1 MSRRRRPAPRSRPSA
16 TPSRPDG
23 SVGARG
29 GRTSGG
35 GFGRAALAIFGLA
48 LAVRLVHVW
57 QLSPAPF
64 FDLAMGDAQS
74 YHAWGVEIAGGDWL
88 GTETFYQAPLY
99 PYFLGVVY
107 TLFGPSLLAVRLCQ
121 IVLGAASCALL
132 AVAAN
137 RLFSREAGIV
147 AGVMLAVYAPA
158 IFFDGLIQK
167 TALGV
172 FLLCLLLALLAR
184 LVTEPGRPRAWL
196 WPGAVLGAL
205 VLTRENALVF
215 AAVLLGWLALSRDA
229 GRRHLARAGAL
240 ALGLALVLVPAAA
253 RNQAVGGEFLL
264 TTAQFGPNFYIGNNP
279 DADGTYR
286 PLVPGR
292 GDPRFE
298 RRDATQIAEREVGAP
313 LTPGE
318 VSSYWTGRALQ
329 YMRTQPG
336 DWLKLTGRKAMLTL
350 NRSEVADTEDQLSH
364 ADWSPP
370 LRLAGHVW
378 HFGLLAPLGVAG
390 VCLTWS
396 RRRQLRPFHLMLAAY
411 AASVVLFAVMGRYRH
426 PLAPL
431 LMLFA
436 AGGTAAVWE
445 TVRSGAGKGWPR
457 QTAGTGAA
465 VWAMVKRGTRTG
477 WTRQTAWAGAAAAGL
492 LVVCNWPVLSMG
504 DMRAIT
510 ALNVGTELQAEG
522 RLDEAVA
529 QYRQVLALT
538 PDDALAHS
546 NLGTALAAQ
555 GRLDEAVGHY
565 ERALALVP
573 GDADTHSN
581 LGNALLSLGR
591 PDEGVAS
598 MRRALDI
605 DPGSAEAHAALG
617 IALHDGGELD
627 DTIVHLRRAIDLG
640 VVSAELHNRLGI
652 ALGSQGRLDE
662 ATVEFRRAVDL
673 EPGHIDA
680 HANLGTA
687 LQLQGRLNEA
697 VAQFRAALRVA
708 PDHPEL
714 RARLDA
720 ALADIRNR

>member
-1 MSRRRRPAPRSRPSA
+1 MSSRRRRRPAPRSRPPA
-16 TPSRPDG
+16 APARPRG
-23 SVGARG
+23 AAGVPARARG
-29 GRTSGG
+29 GRWAGG
-35 GFGRAALAIFGLA
+35 GFGRIALVVFGLA

-57 QLSPAPF
+57 QLSSAPF
-64 FDLAMGDAQS
+64 FGLAMGDAQS
-74 YHAWGVEIAGGDWL
+74 YHAWGMEIAGGDWL
-88 GTETFYQAPLY
+88 GAETFYQAPLY
-99 PYFLGVVY
+99 PYFLGLVY
-107 TLFGPSLLAVRLCQ
+107 TFFGPSLLAVRLCQ
-121 IVLGAASCALL
+121 IVLGAAACALL
-132 AVAAN
+132 ALAAN
-137 RLFSREAGIV
+137 RLFSKEAGIA
-147 AGVMLAVYAPA
+147 AGLMLTVYAPA

-167 TALGV
+167 TSVGL
-172 FLLCLLLALLAR
+172 FLLCLLLALVAR

-196 WPGAVLGAL
+196 WPGVVLGTL

-215 AAVLLGWLALSRDA
+215 AAVLLGWLALSRDT

-298 RRDATQIAEREVGAP
+298 RRDATQIAEREVGTP
-313 LTPGE
+313 LTPGQ
-318 VSSYWTGRALQ
+318 VSSYWTGRALE
-329 YMRTQPG
+329 YVRTQPG

-350 NRSEVADTEDQLSH
+350 NGSEVADTEDQLSH
-364 ADWSPP
+364 ADWSLP
-370 LRLAGHVW
+370 LRLAGYVW

-390 VCLTWS
+390 ICLTWD

-411 AASVVLFAVMGRYRH
+411 AASVVAFAVMGRYRF

-436 AGGTAAVWE
+436 AGGVVAVWE
-445 TVRSGAGKGWPR
+445 TAKRRKGKGW
-457 QTAGTGAA
+457 
-465 VWAMVKRGTRTG
+465 TREA
-477 WTRQTAWAGAAAAGL
+477 AWAGAAAAGL
-492 LVVCNWPVLSMG
+492 LVVCNWPVLSMS

-510 ALNVGTELQAEG
+510 ALNVGTELQAAG
-522 RLDEAVA
+522 QLDEAVE
-529 QYRQVLALT
+529 QYRRVLALT

-565 ERALALVP
+565 ERALALTP

-591 PDEGVAS
+591 TAEGVAS
-598 MRRALDI
+598 LRRAIDI
-605 DPGSAEAHAALG
+605 DPASAEAHAALG

-627 DTIVHLRRAIDLG
+627 DAIVHLRRAIDLG
-640 VVSAELHNRLGI
+640 AASAELHNRLGI
-652 ALGSQGRLDE
+652 VLGSRDRLDE
-662 ATVEFRRAVDL
+662 AAAEFRRAIDL

-687 LQLQGRLNEA
+687 LQLQGRLEEA
-697 VAQFRAALRVA
+697 VARFREALRIA
-708 PDHPEL
+708 PDHPDL
-714 RARLDA
+714 QARLEA
-720 ALADIRNR
+720 ALAALRNR

>member
-1 MSRRRRPAPRSRPSA
+1 MSSRRRRRTAPRPSPPAAPARPRDPADRPSR
-16 TPSRPDG
+16 T
-23 SVGARG
+23 RG
-29 GRTSGG
+29 GRSAGG
-35 GFGRAALAIFGLA
+35 GFGRIALAVFGLA
-48 LAVRLVHVW
+48 LAIRLVHVW
-57 QLSPAPF
+57 QLSGAPF
-64 FDLAMGDAQS
+64 FGLAMGDAQS
-74 YHAWGVEIAGGDWL
+74 YHVWGMEIAAGDWL
-88 GTETFYQAPLY
+88 GGETFYQAPLY
-99 PYFLGVVY
+99 PYFLGLVY
-107 TLFGPSLLAVRLCQ
+107 TFFGPSLLAVRLCQ

-137 RLFSREAGIV
+137 RLFSREAGIA

-167 TALGV
+167 TALGL

-184 LVTEPGRPRAWL
+184 LVTEPGRPRGWL
-196 WPGAVLGAL
+196 WPGVVLGAL

-215 AAVLLGWLALSRDA
+215 AAVLLGWLIVSRDT

-253 RNQAVGGEFLL
+253 RNLAVGGEFLL
-264 TTAQFGPNFYIGNNP
+264 TTAQFGPNVYIGNNP

-298 RRDATQIAEREVGAP
+298 RRDATQLAEREVGTP
-313 LTPGE
+313 LTPGQ

-350 NRSEVADTEDQLSH
+350 NGSEVADTEDQLSH
-364 ADWSPP
+364 ADWSLP
-370 LRLAGHVW
+370 LRLAGYLW

-390 VCLTWS
+390 ICLTWG

-411 AASVVLFAVMGRYRH
+411 AASVVAFAVMGRYRF

-436 AGGTAAVWE
+436 AGGMVVVWE
-445 TVRSGAGKGWPR
+445 TAKRRKGKGW
-457 QTAGTGAA
+457 
-465 VWAMVKRGTRTG
+465 TREV
-477 WTRQTAWAGAAAAGL
+477 AWAGAAAAGL
-492 LVVCNWPVLSMG
+492 LVVCNWPVLSMS

-510 ALNVGTELQAEG
+510 ALNVGTELQAAG
-522 RLDEAVA
+522 RLDEAVE
-529 QYRQVLALT
+529 QYRRVLALT

-555 GRLDEAVGHY
+555 DRLDEAVGHY
-565 ERALALVP
+565 EQALALVP
-573 GDADTHSN
+573 GDADAHSN

-591 PDEGVAS
+591 TAEGAAS
-598 MRRALDI
+598 LRRALDL
-605 DPGSAEAHAALG
+605 DPASAEAHAALG

-627 DTIVHLRRAIDLG
+627 DAIVHLRRAIDLG
-640 VVSAELHNRLGI
+640 AASAELHNRLGI
-652 ALGSQGRLDE
+652 VLGSRNRLDE
-662 ATVEFRRAVDL
+662 AAVEFRRAIDL
-673 EPGHIDA
+673 DPGHIDA

-687 LQLQGRLNEA
+687 LQLQGRLDEA
-697 VAQFRAALRVA
+697 VTRFRGALRIA
-708 PDHPEL
+708 PDHPDL
-714 RARLDA
+714 QARLDA
-720 ALADIRNR
+720 ALAERAER

>member
-1 MSRRRRPAPRSRPSA
+1 MSSRRRHRHAPGARRKPAPAAPGRAAAGRPG
-16 TPSRPDG
+16 DD
-23 SVGARG
+23 
-29 GRTSGG
+29 
-35 GFGRAALAIFGLA
+35 GFGRIALAIFGLA

-57 QLSPAPF
+57 QLRSAPF

-74 YHAWGVEIAGGDWL
+74 YHAWGLEIAGGDWM
-88 GTETFYQAPLY
+88 GGETFYQAPLY
-99 PYFLGVVY
+99 PYFLGLVY
-107 TLFGPSLLAVRLCQ
+107 TLFGPGLLAVRLCQ
-121 IVLGAASCALL
+121 IVLGSAACALL
-132 AVAAN
+132 AMAGR
-137 RLFSREAGIV
+137 RLFSKEAGIV
-147 AGVMLAVYAPA
+147 AGLMLAVYAPA

-167 TALGV
+167 TALGL

-196 WPGAVLGAL
+196 WPGVVLGAL

-215 AAVLLGWLALSRDA
+215 AAVLLGWLVVSRDT

-240 ALGLALVLVPAAA
+240 TLGLALVLVPVAA
-253 RNQAVGGEFLL
+253 RNQAVGGELLL

-318 VSSYWTGRALQ
+318 VSSYWTGRALE
-329 YMRTQPG
+329 YVRTQPG
-336 DWLKLTGRKAMLTL
+336 DWLRLTGRKMMLTL
-350 NRSEVADTEDQLSH
+350 NGSEVADTEDQLSH
-364 ADWSPP
+364 ADWSVP
-370 LRLAGHVW
+370 LRLAGYVW

-390 VCLTWS
+390 ICLTWG
-396 RRRQLRPFHLMLAAY
+396 RRRQLRPFHLMLGAY

-436 AGGTAAVWE
+436 AAGTAAVWE
-445 TVRSGAGKGWPR
+445 MAKHRK
-457 QTAGTGAA
+457 
-465 VWAMVKRGTRTG
+465 RTG
-477 WTRQTAWAGAAAAGL
+477 WTRQTTWAGATAAGL
-492 LVVCNWPVLSMG
+492 LVVCNWPVLSMS

-522 RLDEAVA
+522 RLDEAVE

-565 ERALALVP
+565 ERALALAP
-573 GDADTHSN
+573 GDADAHSN

-591 PDEGVAS
+591 SDEGVAS
-598 MRRALDI
+598 LRRALDV

-617 IALHDGGELD
+617 IALHDGGDLD
-627 DTIVHLRRAIDLG
+627 DAIVHLRRAIDLG
-640 VVSAELHNRLGI
+640 VVTAELHNRLGI
-652 ALGSQGRLDE
+652 ALGSAGRLDE
-662 ATVEFRRAVDL
+662 AAAEFRRAVDR
-673 EPGHIDA
+673 EPGHLDA

-687 LQLQGRLNEA
+687 LQMQGRLDEA
-697 VAQFRAALRVA
+697 VARFRTALAIA

-714 RARLDA
+714 QGRLDA
-720 ALADIRNR
+720 ALAERAGR

>member
-1 MSRRRRPAPRSRPSA
+1 MPSRHRRRHQAAGLRGKTAPAAPGRAAAGRPG
-16 TPSRPDG
+16 DD
-23 SVGARG
+23 
-29 GRTSGG
+29 
-35 GFGRAALAIFGLA
+35 GFGRIALAIFGLA

-57 QLSPAPF
+57 QLRSAPF

-74 YHAWGVEIAGGDWL
+74 YHAWGLEIAGGDWM
-88 GTETFYQAPLY
+88 GGETFYQAPLY
-99 PYFLGVVY
+99 PYFLGLVY

-121 IVLGAASCALL
+121 IVLGSAACALL
-132 AVAAN
+132 AIAGR
-137 RLFSREAGIV
+137 RLFSKEAGIV
-147 AGVMLAVYAPA
+147 AGLMLAVYAPA
-158 IFFDGLIQK
+158 IFLDGLIQK
-167 TALGV
+167 TALGL
-172 FLLCLLLALLAR
+172 FLLCLFLALLAR

-196 WPGAVLGAL
+196 WPGVVLGAL

-215 AAVLLGWLALSRDA
+215 AAVLLGWLVVSRHT

-240 ALGLALVLVPAAA
+240 TLGLALVLVPVAA

-318 VSSYWTGRALQ
+318 VSSYWTGRALE
-329 YMRTQPG
+329 YVRTQPG
-336 DWLKLTGRKAMLTL
+336 DWLRLTGRKVMLTL
-350 NRSEVADTEDQLSH
+350 NGSEVADTEDQLSH
-364 ADWSPP
+364 ADWSVP
-370 LRLAGHVW
+370 LRLAGYVW

-390 VCLTWS
+390 ICLTWG

-436 AGGTAAVWE
+436 AAGTAAVWE
-445 TVRSGAGKGWPR
+445 
-457 QTAGTGAA
+457 
-465 VWAMVKRGTRTG
+465 MVKHRKRTG
-477 WTRQTAWAGAAAAGL
+477 WTRQTAWAGATAAGL
-492 LVVCNWPVLSMG
+492 LVVCNWPVLSMS

-510 ALNVGTELQAEG
+510 ALNLGTELQAEG
-522 RLDEAVA
+522 RLDEAVE

-565 ERALALVP
+565 ERALALAP
-573 GDADTHSN
+573 GDADAHSN

-591 PDEGVAS
+591 ADEGVAS
-598 MRRALDI
+598 LRRALDV

-617 IALHDGGELD
+617 IALHDGGDLD
-627 DTIVHLRRAIDLG
+627 DAIVHLRRAIDLG
-640 VVSAELHNRLGI
+640 VVTAELHNRLGI
-652 ALGSQGRLDE
+652 ALGSAGRLDE
-662 ATVEFRRAVDL
+662 AAAEFGRAVDL
-673 EPGHIDA
+673 EPGHLDA

-687 LQLQGRLNEA
+687 LQMQGRLDEA
-697 VAQFRAALRVA
+697 VARFRTALAIA

-714 RARLDA
+714 RGRLDA
-720 ALADIRNR
+720 ALAERAGR

>member
-1 MSRRRRPAPRSRPSA
+1 MSSGRHRHRRRAARPGSRPAPQTGGGRP
-16 TPSRPDG
+16 PRPRPD
-23 SVGARG
+23 R
-29 GRTSGG
+29 
-35 GFGRAALAIFGLA
+35 FRAAAAGVFGLA
-48 LAVRLVHVW
+48 LAVRLVHVQ
-57 QLSPAPF
+57 QLRSAPF
-64 FDLAMGDAQS
+64 FGLSMGDAQS
-74 YHAWGVEIAGGDWL
+74 YHAWGTAIAAGDWL
-88 GTETFYQAPLY
+88 GAETFYQAPLY
-99 PYFLGVVY
+99 PYFLGLVY
-107 TLFGPSLLAVRLCQ
+107 TLFGPDLLAVRLSQ
-121 IVLGAASCALL
+121 VVLGAASCALL
-132 AVAAN
+132 ATAAN
-137 RLFSREAGIV
+137 RLFSREAGIA

-158 IFFDGLIQK
+158 IFFDGLVQK
-167 TALGV
+167 TALGL

-184 LVTEPGRPRAWL
+184 LVTEPGRPGQWL
-196 WPGAVLGAL
+196 WPGAVLGTL

-215 AAVLLGWLALSRDA
+215 AAVLLGWLALSRDT

-253 RNQAVGGEFLL
+253 RNLAVGGEFIL

-298 RRDATQIAEREVGAP
+298 RQDATRIAEREVGAP

-329 YMRTQPG
+329 YIRTQPG
-336 DWLKLTGRKAMLTL
+336 DWLRLTGRKAMLTL

-364 ADWSPP
+364 ADWSLP

-390 VCLTWS
+390 ICLTWG

-411 AASVVLFAVMGRYRH
+411 AASVAAFAVMGRYRF

-436 AGGTAAVWE
+436 AGGMAAVWE
-445 TVRSGAGKGWPR
+445 TARRGKGKGW
-457 QTAGTGAA
+457 
-465 VWAMVKRGTRTG
+465 TREA
-477 WTRQTAWAGAAAAGL
+477 AWAGAAAAAL

-510 ALNVGTELQAEG
+510 ALNVGTELQAQG
-522 RLDEAVA
+522 RLDEAVE

-565 ERALALVP
+565 GRALALAP
-573 GDADTHSN
+573 DDADAHSN
-581 LGNALLSLGR
+581 LGNALLALDR
-591 PDEGVAS
+591 AAEGVAS
-598 MRRALDI
+598 LRRALDL
-605 DPGSAEAHAALG
+605 DPASTEAHAALG
-617 IALHDGGELD
+617 IALHDGGELED
-627 DTIVHLRRAIDLG
+627 AILHLRRAIDLG
-640 VVSAELHNRLGI
+640 AASAELHNRLGI
-652 ALGSQGRLDE
+652 VLGSRNRLDE
-662 ATVEFRRAVDL
+662 AAAEFRRAIDL

-687 LQLQGRLNEA
+687 LQLQGRLDEA
-697 VAQFRAALRVA
+697 IARFREALRIA
-708 PDHPEL
+708 PDHPDL
-714 RARLDA
+714 QARLDA
-720 ALADIRNR
+720 ALAERAGR

>member
-1 MSRRRRPAPRSRPSA
+1 
-16 TPSRPDG
+16 
-23 SVGARG
+23 
-29 GRTSGG
+29 
-35 GFGRAALAIFGLA
+35 
-48 LAVRLVHVW
+48 
-57 QLSPAPF
+57 
-64 FDLAMGDAQS
+64 MGDGQS
-74 YHAWGVEIAGGDWL
+74 YHAWGLEIAGGDWL
-88 GTETFYQAPLY
+88 GGETFYQAPLY
-99 PYFLGVVY
+99 PYFLGLVY

-121 IVLGAASCALL
+121 IVLGSAACALL
-132 AVAAN
+132 AAAGN
-137 RLFSREAGIV
+137 RLFSRPAGIV
-147 AGVMLAVYAPA
+147 AGVMPAVYAPA
-158 IFFDGLIQK
+158 IFFDGLVQK
-167 TALGV
+167 TALGL
-172 FLLCLLLALLAR
+172 FLLSLLLALLAR

-196 WPGAVLGAL
+196 WPGVVLGAL

-215 AAVLLGWLALSRDA
+215 AAVLLGWLVVSRDT

-240 ALGLALVLVPAAA
+240 TLGLALVLLPVAA

-298 RRDATQIAEREVGAP
+298 RRDATQIAEREVGAA
-313 LTPGE
+313 LTPGQ
-318 VSSYWTGRALQ
+318 VSSYWTGRALE
-329 YMRTQPG
+329 YVRTQPG
-336 DWLKLTGRKAMLTL
+336 DWLRLTGRKVMLTL
-350 NRSEVADTEDQLSH
+350 NGSEVADTEDQLSH
-364 ADWSPP
+364 ADWSLP

-390 VCLTWS
+390 ICLTWG

-411 AASVVLFAVMGRYRH
+411 AASVVAFAVMGRYRH

-436 AGGTAAVWE
+436 AAGAAAVWE
-445 TVRSGAGKGWPR
+445 LARRGK
-457 QTAGTGAA
+457 
-465 VWAMVKRGTRTG
+465 RTG
-477 WTRQTAWAGAAAAGL
+477 RTRQTAWAGAAAAGL
-492 LVVCNWPVLSMG
+492 LVVCNWPVLSMS

-522 RLDEAVA
+522 RLDEAVE

-565 ERALALVP
+565 ERALALAP
-573 GDADTHSN
+573 GDADAHSN

-591 PDEGVAS
+591 ADEGVAS
-598 MRRALDI
+598 LRRALDV

-617 IALHDGGELD
+617 IALHDSGELD
-627 DTIVHLRRAIDLG
+627 DAIVHLRRAIDLG
-640 VVSAELHNRLGI
+640 VVAAELHNRLGI
-652 ALGSQGRLDE
+652 ALGSAGRLD
-662 ATVEFRRAVDL
+662 AAAVEFRRALDL

-687 LQLQGRLNEA
+687 LQMQGRLDEA
-697 VAQFRAALRVA
+697 VAQFREALRVA
-708 PDHPEL
+708 PDHPDL
-714 RARLDA
+714 QARLDA
-720 ALADIRNR
+720 ALAELAGR

>member
-1 MSRRRRPAPRSRPSA
+1 MSRRRRPAPRSRPPA
-16 TPSRPDG
+16 APPRPGG
-23 SVGARG
+23 SVGAHG
-29 GRTSGG
+29 GRASTG
-35 GFGRAALAIFGLA
+35 GFGRTALAIFGLA
-48 LAVRLVHVW
+48 LAVRIVHVW
-57 QLSPAPF
+57 QLRSAPF

-74 YHAWGVEIAGGDWL
+74 YHAWGLEIAGGDWL
-88 GTETFYQAPLY
+88 GGETFYQAPLY
-99 PYFLGVVY
+99 PYFLGLVY
-107 TLFGPSLLAVRLCQ
+107 TLFGPSLLAVRLGQ
-121 IVLGAASCALL
+121 IVLGSAACALL
-132 AVAAN
+132 AMAGN
-137 RLFSREAGIV
+137 RLFSRPAGIV
-147 AGVMLAVYAPA
+147 AGVMLAIYAPA
-158 IFFDGLIQK
+158 IFFDGLVQK
-167 TALGV
+167 TALGL

-196 WPGAVLGAL
+196 WPGVVLGAL

-215 AAVLLGWLALSRDA
+215 AAVLLGWLVVSRDT

-240 ALGLALVLVPAAA
+240 ALGLALVLLPVAA
-253 RNQAVGGEFLL
+253 RNLAVGGEFLL

-313 LTPGE
+313 LTPGQ
-318 VSSYWTGRALQ
+318 VSSYWTGRALE
-329 YMRTQPG
+329 YVRTQPG
-336 DWLKLTGRKAMLTL
+336 DWLRLTGRKALLTL
-350 NRSEVADTEDQLSH
+350 NGSEVADTEDQLSH
-364 ADWSPP
+364 ADWSLP
-370 LRLAGHVW
+370 LRLAGRVW

-390 VCLTWS
+390 ICLTWS
-396 RRRQLRPFHLMLAAY
+396 RRRQLRPLHLMLAAY
-411 AASVVLFAVMGRYRH
+411 AASVVAFAVMGRYRH

-436 AGGTAAVWE
+436 AAGAAAVWE
-445 TVRSGAGKGWPR
+445 MA
-457 QTAGTGAA
+457 
-465 VWAMVKRGTRTG
+465 KREKRTG

-522 RLDEAVA
+522 RLDEAVE

-565 ERALALVP
+565 ERALALAP

-591 PDEGVAS
+591 AAEGVES
-598 MRRALDI
+598 LRRALDI
-605 DPGSAEAHAALG
+605 DPGSAEAHAVLG

-627 DTIVHLRRAIDLG
+627 EAIVQLRRAIDLG
-640 VVSAELHNRLGI
+640 IVSAELHNRLGI

-662 ATVEFRRAVDL
+662 ATVELRRAVDL
-673 EPGHIDA
+673 EPGNVDA

-687 LQLQGRLNEA
+687 LQLQGRLDEA
-697 VAQFRAALRVA
+697 VAQFREALRIA
-708 PDHPEL
+708 PDHPDL
-714 RARLDA
+714 QARLDA
-720 ALADIRNR
+720 ALAERAGR

>member
-1 MSRRRRPAPRSRPSA
+1 
-16 TPSRPDG
+16 
-23 SVGARG
+23 
-29 GRTSGG
+29 
-35 GFGRAALAIFGLA
+35 
-48 LAVRLVHVW
+48 
-57 QLSPAPF
+57 
-64 FDLAMGDAQS
+64 MGDAQS
-74 YHAWGVEIAGGDWL
+74 YHAWGLEIAGGDWL
-88 GTETFYQAPLY
+88 GAETFYQAPLY
-99 PYFLGVVY
+99 PYFLGLVY

-121 IVLGAASCALL
+121 IVLGSAACALL
-132 AVAAN
+132 AMAGR
-137 RLFSREAGIV
+137 RLFSQEAGIV
-147 AGVMLAVYAPA
+147 AGLMLAVYAPA
-158 IFFDGLIQK
+158 IFFDGLVQK
-167 TALGV
+167 TAVGL

-196 WPGAVLGAL
+196 WPGVVLGAL

-215 AAVLLGWLALSRDA
+215 AAVLLGWLVVSRDT

-240 ALGLALVLVPAAA
+240 ALGLALVLLPVAA

-264 TTAQFGPNFYIGNNP
+264 TTAQLGPNFYIGNNP

-313 LTPGE
+313 LTPGQ
-318 VSSYWTGRALQ
+318 VSSYWTGRALR
-329 YMRTQPG
+329 YVSSQPG
-336 DWLKLTGRKAMLTL
+336 DWLRLTGRKVMLTL
-350 NRSEVADTEDQLSH
+350 NGSEVADTEDQLSH
-364 ADWSPP
+364 ADWSLP

-390 VCLTWS
+390 ICLTWG

-436 AGGTAAVWE
+436 AAGAAAVWE
-445 TVRSGAGKGWPR
+445 MA
-457 QTAGTGAA
+457 
-465 VWAMVKRGTRTG
+465 RGRKRTG
-477 WTRQTAWAGAAAAGL
+477 WTRQTAWAGATVAGL

-510 ALNVGTELQAEG
+510 ALNLGTELQAEG
-522 RLDEAVA
+522 RLDEAVE

-565 ERALALVP
+565 ERALAQAP
-573 GDADTHSN
+573 GDADAHSN

-591 PDEGVAS
+591 TEEGIAS
-598 MRRALDI
+598 LRRALDI

-627 DTIVHLRRAIDLG
+627 DAIVHLRRAVDLG
-640 VVSAELHNRLGI
+640 VVTAELHNRLGI
-652 ALGSQGRLDE
+652 ALGSAGRLDE
-662 ATVEFRRAVDL
+662 AAVEFRRAVDL
-673 EPGHIDA
+673 EPGHVDA

-687 LQLQGRLNEA
+687 LQLQGRLDEA

-708 PDHPEL
+708 PDHPDL
-714 RARLDA
+714 QGRLDA
-720 ALADIRNR
+720 ALAELARR

>member
-1 MSRRRRPAPRSRPSA
+1 MPSRHRRRHQTPGLRGKTAPAAPGRAAAGRPG
-16 TPSRPDG
+16 DD
-23 SVGARG
+23 
-29 GRTSGG
+29 
-35 GFGRAALAIFGLA
+35 GFGRIALAIFGLA

-57 QLSPAPF
+57 QLRSAPF

-74 YHAWGVEIAGGDWL
+74 YHAWGLEIAGGDWM
-88 GTETFYQAPLY
+88 GGETFYQAPLY
-99 PYFLGVVY
+99 PYFLGLVY

-121 IVLGAASCALL
+121 IVLGSAACALL
-132 AVAAN
+132 AIAGR
-137 RLFSREAGIV
+137 RLFSKEAGIV
-147 AGVMLAVYAPA
+147 AGLMLAVYAPA
-158 IFFDGLIQK
+158 IFLDGLIQK
-167 TALGV
+167 TALGL

-196 WPGAVLGAL
+196 WPGVVLGAL

-215 AAVLLGWLALSRDA
+215 AAVLLGWLVVSRDT

-240 ALGLALVLVPAAA
+240 TLGLALVLLPVAA

-318 VSSYWTGRALQ
+318 VSSYWTGRALE
-329 YMRTQPG
+329 YVRTQPG
-336 DWLKLTGRKAMLTL
+336 DWLRLTGRKVMLTL
-350 NRSEVADTEDQLSH
+350 NGSEVADTEDQLSH
-364 ADWSPP
+364 ADWSVP

-378 HFGLLAPLGVAG
+378 HFGLLAPLGAAG
-390 VCLTWS
+390 ICLTWG

-436 AGGTAAVWE
+436 AAGTVAVWQMAR
-445 TVRSGAGKGWPR
+445 TRSGWRTP
-457 QTAGTGAA
+457 QA
-465 VWAMVKRGTRTG
+465 VWAGG
-477 WTRQTAWAGAAAAGL
+477 LAAGL
-492 LVVCNWPVLSMG
+492 LVFCNWPVLSMS

-522 RLDEAVA
+522 RLDEAVE

-555 GRLDEAVGHY
+555 DRLDEAVGHY
-565 ERALALVP
+565 ERALALAP
-573 GDADTHSN
+573 GDADAHSN

-591 PDEGVAS
+591 ADEGVAS
-598 MRRALDI
+598 LRRALDV

-617 IALHDGGELD
+617 IALHDGGDLVD
-627 DTIVHLRRAIDLG
+627 AIVHLRRAIDLG
-640 VVSAELHNRLGI
+640 VVTAELHNRLGI
-652 ALGSQGRLDE
+652 ALGSAGRLDE
-662 ATVEFRRAVDL
+662 AAAEFGRAVDL
-673 EPGHIDA
+673 EPGHLDA

-687 LQLQGRLNEA
+687 LQMQGRLDEA
-697 VAQFRAALRVA
+697 VARFRTALAIA

-714 RARLDA
+714 QGRLDA
-720 ALADIRNR
+720 ALAERGGR

>member
-1 MSRRRRPAPRSRPSA
+1 MPEPPRRSTAATPTRRPAGR
-16 TPSRPDG
+16 
-23 SVGARG
+23 GAG
-29 GRTSGG
+29 N
-35 GFGRAALAIFGLA
+35 GFGRIALGIFGLA

-57 QLSPAPF
+57 QLRSAPF

-74 YHAWGVEIAGGDWL
+74 YHAWGLEIAGGDWI
-88 GTETFYQAPLY
+88 GGETFYQAPLY
-99 PYFLGVVY
+99 PYFLGLVY

-121 IVLGAASCALL
+121 IVLGSAACALL
-132 AVAAN
+132 AMAGG
-137 RLFSREAGIV
+137 RLFSKEAGLV

-167 TALGV
+167 TALGL

-196 WPGAVLGAL
+196 WPGVVLGAL

-215 AAVLLGWLALSRDA
+215 AAVLLGWLVVSRDI

-240 ALGLALVLVPAAA
+240 VLGLALVLVPVAA

-264 TTAQFGPNFYIGNNP
+264 TTAQLGPNFYIGNNP

-298 RRDATQIAEREVGAP
+298 RRDATQIAERDVGTP

-318 VSSYWTGRALQ
+318 VSNYWTGRALE
-329 YMRTQPG
+329 YVRTEPG
-336 DWLKLTGRKAMLTL
+336 DWLRLTGRKVMLTL
-350 NRSEVADTEDQLSH
+350 NGSEVADTEDQLSH
-364 ADWSPP
+364 ADWSLP
-370 LRLAGHVW
+370 LRLAGAVW

-390 VCLTWS
+390 ICLTWS

-411 AASVVLFAVMGRYRH
+411 AASVVAFAVMGRYRH

-436 AGGTAAVWE
+436 AAGAATVWE
-445 TVRSGAGKGWPR
+445 MARSR
-457 QTAGTGAA
+457 E
-465 VWAMVKRGTRTG
+465 RTG

-492 LVVCNWPVLSMG
+492 LVFCNWPVLSMG

-510 ALNVGTELQAEG
+510 ALNLGTELQAEG
-522 RLDEAVA
+522 RLDEAVE

-565 ERALALVP
+565 ERALALAP
-573 GDADTHSN
+573 GDADAHSN

-591 PDEGVAS
+591 ADEGVAS
-598 MRRALDI
+598 LRRALDI
-605 DPGSAEAHAALG
+605 DPSSAEAHAALG
-617 IALHDGGELD
+617 IALHDGGRLD
-627 DTIVHLRRAIDLG
+627 DAIDHLRRAIDLG
-640 VVSAELHNRLGI
+640 AAAAELHNRLGI
-652 ALGSQGRLDE
+652 ALGSAGRLDE
-662 ATVEFRRAVDL
+662 AAAEFRRAVDL
-673 EPGHIDA
+673 EPGHVDA

-687 LQLQGRLNEA
+687 LQLQGRLDEA
-697 VAQFRAALRVA
+697 IAQFRAALRVA
-708 PDHPEL
+708 PDHPDL

-720 ALADIRNR
+720 ALAELAGR